1 MGEVLRG
8 LESPTLM
15 SERDDDII
23 EFDFFDDDADTQQ
36 ATQSRPA
43 PGTRGGR
50 SGGGPPRRPQLR
62 GPQGFTP
69 LLRLILLVA
78 LAIFVVVVLVFWVQS
93 CRSESR
99 ENAYRDYM
107 EEMNQVAD
115 SSAAIGSDLNEQLTT
130 PGVGEEDLINAING
144 LASRQN
150 QVVTNA
156 EGIDPPGPLRDAHT
170 ASIEALQFRSSGLNG
185 LAGAFEQTANSRDA
199 AASGRLLATQA
210 ERFVASDVIW
220 DDLFVEP
227 SKTELEEQ
235 GITGVAVPD
244 SNFIVTSDL
253 ASERSMTALWRR
265 LNEAAQ
271 GGTPTGLHGTGIV
284 STVVLPSG
292 EQLNEGEET
301 VVEAGSDLAFRV
313 TIQNSGESQEVGIEV
328 TLTIQKSP
336 EPIVQTKTIQLIN
349 SGESKSVEFEDLGQ
363 PPFGP
368 TTPVKVDVA
377 PVPGEARTQNNSAE
391 YQVVFALPR

>member
-1 MGEVLRG
+1 M
-8 LESPTLM
+8 
-15 SERDDDII
+15 
-23 EFDFFDDDADTQQ
+23 
-36 ATQSRPA
+36 
-43 PGTRGGR
+43 
-50 SGGGPPRRPQLR
+50 
-62 GPQGFTP
+62 
-69 LLRLILLVA
+69 
-78 LAIFVVVVLVFWVQS
+78 
-93 CRSESR
+93 
-99 ENAYRDYM
+99 
-107 EEMNQVAD
+107 
-115 SSAAIGSDLNEQLTT
+115 
-130 PGVGEEDLINAING
+130 
-144 LASRQN
+144 
-150 QVVTNA
+150 
-156 EGIDPPGPLRDAHT
+156 
-170 ASIEALQFRSSGLNG
+170 
-185 LAGAFEQTANSRDA
+185 
-199 AASGRLLATQA
+199 
-210 ERFVASDVIW
+210 IW

-313 TIQNSGESQEVGIEV
+313 TIQNSGDSQEVGIEV